1 MLNGRWRAVLTLLLG
16 AGVAQL
22 GPLLLGPLLS
32 RLYGPEVFGL
42 FHLAS
47 AVGGNLAVVA
57 CARYEFAL
65 PMARTEAEAH
75 ALRALCVRVLTT
87 LTIVTLGAASAAVW
101 WFEAAWP
108 LAVPALVASLGA
120 LSLWTL
126 EATRLER
133 FGALARARVVQFWG
147 GGLLQLGF
155 GWLQAGLWSL
165 LLGPIL
171 AAAAAALGLRR
182 SCERAA
188 DNGPTHG
195 ATHAVDWKSVARDHR
210 DFPLFNTPHAFLGAL
225 QDTLSIA
232 LIAAWAGPA
241 AAGVWGL
248 ALRYLKAPATLAGGA
263 VSQVLYPALGAA
275 GRTSDEATPNQAGT
289 RQHSEPRGATHAAR
303 DQVRHV
309 MRILMFLGAALGLGV
324 WALSNWALPALLGA
338 GWEATGP
345 LGQALALYIAF
356 HFVASPLGVV
366 TLAWR
371 AQAWALKVS
380 IAGQALFV
388 LALAVGLWWPLEG
401 LGPLNSAA
409 WAVSA
414 VMALYFG
421 WYFWRLWHWP
431 VHGAQEAHTARQ

>member
-1 MLNGRWRAVLTLLLG
+1 MWRGVLTLLLG
-16 AGVAQL
+16 AGVAQM
-22 GPLLLGPLLS
+22 GPLLLGPFLS

-47 AVGGNLAVVA
+47 AIGGNLAVVA

-65 PMARTEAEAH
+65 PLARSEAEAG
-75 ALRALCVRVLTT
+75 ALRALCMRVLIT
-87 LTIVTLGAASAAVW
+87 LTMVTLGAASAAVW

-147 GGLLQLGF
+147 GGLLQLGL

-165 LLGPIL
+165 LVGPIV
-171 AAAAAALGLRR
+171 AAAAAAFGLRR
-182 SCERAA
+182 SCQQRAA
-188 DNGPTHG
+188 PALSGPQQGSET
-195 ATHAVDWKSVARDHR
+195 VDWKAAAHEHR

-225 QDTLSIA
+225 QDTLSLAI
-232 LIAAWAGPA
+232 ITAWAGPA

-263 VSQVLYPALGAA
+263 VSQVLYPALGAS
-275 GRTSDEATPNQAGT
+275 GLATP
-289 RQHSEPRGATHAAR
+289 AAR
-303 DQVRHV
+303 DQVRRI
-309 MRILMFLGAALGLGV
+309 MRVLFALGLTLGLCIF
-324 WALSNWALPALLGA
+324 ALSNWALPALLGE
-338 GWEATGP
+338 GWEAAGP
-345 LGQALALYIAF
+345 LGQALALYVAL
-356 HFVASPLGVV
+356 HFVASPLGVA

-371 AQAWALKVS
+371 AQAWALRAS
-380 IAGQALFV
+380 IVGQVLFV
-388 LALAVGLWWPLEG
+388 CALAAGLWAPIDH
-401 LGPLNSAA
+401 LGPMNTAA
-409 WAVSA
+409 WAVSVA
-414 VMALYFG
+414 MALYFG

-431 VHGAQEAHTARQ
+431 VQPVVDAQPARE